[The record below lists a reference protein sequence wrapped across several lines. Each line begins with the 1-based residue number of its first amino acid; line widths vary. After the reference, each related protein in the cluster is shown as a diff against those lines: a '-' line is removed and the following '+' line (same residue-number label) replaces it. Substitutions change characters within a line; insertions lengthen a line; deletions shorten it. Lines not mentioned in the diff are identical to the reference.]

1 VIAANGTFPVW
12 PENPAFTFRVIFWN
26 RTEQSLLPVGPARLL
41 RGGKHK
47 LRWAAGPTPP
57 KAPRTAARRSWVYES
72 DFRRYNLGVGCYR
85 RVTSG
90 C

>member
-1 VIAANGTFPVW
+1 M
-12 PENPAFTFRVIFWN
+12 
-26 RTEQSLLPVGPARLL
+26 RLKL
-41 RGGKHK
+41 KRRAWGKHK

-85 RVTSG
+85 RVTPG

>member
-41 RGGKHK
+41 RGGNTSSG
-47 LRWAAGPTPP
+47 GPR
-57 KAPRTAARRSWVYES
+57 APRRRRLREPPPDAVGSTS
-72 DFRRYNLGVGCYR
+72 PILGGAI
-85 RVTSG
+85 SG
-90 C
+90 WAVIGA